1 MDAAIMSKLYS
12 VKASLGKGDGVF
24 ARKPL
29 TQGTIVMVDNAV
41 MLVPKRSVSVSEQD
55 SEAAFDKLSQ
65 RDQKIFL
72 QLHEGTRAYSSKPT
86 PDENASLIC
95 LNVSKINHSCRPN
108 AESIDGTNAYS
119 MRIRA
124 IKTIEEDEEIF
135 INYQPMVSMSTRA
148 RRQKWLELYYGLK
161 CDCVACSASAQDV
174 TLSDARRQIIS
185 ALTLNIQG
193 HQAPDFSVF
202 DQITSET
209 AEDSSILRGIPM
221 LPLRERL
228 SLEAYTAH
236 NFLLAKFLEA
246 EGLEGPAVA
255 QNVECW
261 MMKAIEI
268 TEKVCGIGSSEAREC
283 RLDWQNMQCAI
294 EMNTAMQFLKQK
306 PALIRQ
312 LSIKKDRARL
322 ERLIHS
328 VALKYTSTGKG
339 QPALINITEQER
351 KGFLQEQATDLQVKA
366 QAEKIKQ
373 MYFEM
378 CEHPRR

>member
-1 MDAAIMSKLYS
+1 
-12 VKASLGKGDGVF
+12 
-24 ARKPL
+24 
-29 TQGTIVMVDNAV
+29 
-41 MLVPKRSVSVSEQD
+41 
-55 SEAAFDKLSQ
+55 
-65 RDQKIFL
+65 
-72 QLHEGTRAYSSKPT
+72 
-86 PDENASLIC
+86 
-95 LNVSKINHSCRPN
+95 
-108 AESIDGTNAYS
+108 
-119 MRIRA
+119 
-124 IKTIEEDEEIF
+124 
-135 INYQPMVSMSTRA
+135 
-148 RRQKWLELYYGLK
+148 
-161 CDCVACSASAQDV
+161 
-174 TLSDARRQIIS
+174 
-185 ALTLNIQG
+185 
-193 HQAPDFSVF
+193 
-202 DQITSET
+202 
-209 AEDSSILRGIPM
+209 
-221 LPLRERL
+221 
-228 SLEAYTAH
+228 
-236 NFLLAKFLEA
+236 
-246 EGLEGPAVA
+246 
-255 QNVECW
+255 

>member
-1 MDAAIMSKLYS
+1 
-12 VKASLGKGDGVF
+12 
-24 ARKPL
+24 
-29 TQGTIVMVDNAV
+29 
-41 MLVPKRSVSVSEQD
+41 
-55 SEAAFDKLSQ
+55 
-65 RDQKIFL
+65 
-72 QLHEGTRAYSSKPT
+72 
-86 PDENASLIC
+86 
-95 LNVSKINHSCRPN
+95 
-108 AESIDGTNAYS
+108 

-246 EGLEGPAVA
+246 EGLEGPAVGMA
-255 QNVECW
+255 YQ
-261 MMKAIEI
+261 
-268 TEKVCGIGSSEAREC
+268 
-283 RLDWQNMQCAI
+283 Q
-294 EMNTAMQFLKQK
+294 
-306 PALIRQ
+306 
-312 LSIKKDRARL
+312 
-322 ERLIHS
+322 
-328 VALKYTSTGKG
+328 
-339 QPALINITEQER
+339 
-351 KGFLQEQATDLQVKA
+351 A
-366 QAEKIKQ
+366 QAVSSTRCNDGTTTSSCSDQ
-373 MYFEM
+373 
-378 CEHPRR
+378 RRMSSAG